1 MKVELDEKGF
11 TAQDE
16 EGKIWKSPDG
26 VNWTEKATDTQR
38 KIIDVLDG
46 MKQLLLYKNQKYG
59 DSAINPKKIFYKGDS
74 TNSILIRLDDK
85 IGRVMSNT
93 DDKPRVND
101 VADIIGYCTLLLI
114 SMGVTA
120 EDLKKFMD

>member
-1 MKVELDEKGF
+1 MIKLAHQKIGIPVEEVGKKINELNEILKEHNMVLRAENDVGVCFWKDEN
-11 TAQDE
+11 TA
-16 EGKIWKSPDG
+16 IS
-26 VNWTEKATDTQR
+26 
-38 KIIDVLDG
+38 
-46 MKQLLLYKNQKYG
+46 QKYG

-85 IGRVMSNT
+85 IGRVMSNP

-120 EDLKKFMD
+120 EDILKFRD